1 MVTWSSLYTHISL
14 FSILYD
20 VQMVTYSSLYTRIS
34 LVSRWFDLYLYKSD
48 HCIYKYAFLI
58 VCCELYV
65 YLSCVSS
72 SDWAR
77 FTNTPRSSLCTQL
90 YHCSVFPTLRGIW
103 ILGILMKRPSWSC
116 FRDTTRACQVL
127 HSSPAVRDW
136 DRGHIYPGLFLPG
149 HHSLTDIC
157 QTSDHY
163 PGSHYGKHIPQSFHG
178 ETSRHLTSRK

>member
-1 MVTWSSLYTHISL
+1 MIYTSISQITVYINML
-14 FSILYD
+14 FL
-20 VQMVTYSSLYTRIS
+20 
-34 LVSRWFDLYLYKSD
+34 
-48 HCIYKYAFLI
+48 
-58 VCCELYV
+58 LYV
-65 YLSCVSS
+65 VNYMFIWVVLVVAIGHVLPILLDLVCVPSS
-72 SDWAR
+72 TIGL
-77 FTNTPRSSLCTQL
+77 F
-90 YHCSVFPTLRGIW
+90 FPTLRGIS
-103 ILGILMKRPSWSC
+103 ILGMLMKRPSWSC

-127 HSSPAVRDW
+127 HSSPAVRDR